1 MWKARQSGESANGK
15 SDPNEEVVELEKSNI
30 LVMGPTGSGN
40 LLSHL
45 MTILQHVLNYLY

>member
-15 SDPNEEVVELEKSNI
+15 LDPADEVVELEKSNI

-40 LLSHL
+40 LLSSL
-45 MTILQHVLNYLY
+45 ITVLQHDLKFSY